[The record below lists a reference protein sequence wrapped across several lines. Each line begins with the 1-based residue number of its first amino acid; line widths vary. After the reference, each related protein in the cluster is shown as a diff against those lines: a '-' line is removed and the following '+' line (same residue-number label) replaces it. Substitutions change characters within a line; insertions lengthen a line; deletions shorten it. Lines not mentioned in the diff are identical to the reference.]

1 MRHRHPANISRH
13 DQASFGQRA
22 ADKVTGFM
30 GSWRFIG
37 YQTVTIIGWILANTL
52 HGWAHWDSYPFV
64 LLNLLFSVQAA
75 YASPLILL
83 AQNRQTE
90 HDRAKAEHD
99 YTTNAQSLALLR
111 QIAKTTGITE
121 DQVAQI
127 LAAVNDE

>member
-1 MRHRHPANISRH
+1 MKHRHPANVARH
-13 DQASFGQRA
+13 DRASFGGRS
-22 ADKVTGFM
+22 ADAVAGFM
-30 GSWRFIG
+30 GSWKFIG
-37 YQTVTIIGWILANTL
+37 IQTLLIIAWITANVWGVV
-52 HGWAHWDSYPFV
+52 HHWDVYPFV

-111 QIAKTTGITE
+111 HIAEQQGTTAE
-121 DQVAQI
+121 DVEQI
-127 LAAVNDE
+127 LAEVSKP

>member
-1 MRHRHPANISRH
+1 
-13 DQASFGQRA
+13 
-22 ADKVTGFM
+22 M
-30 GSWRFIG
+30 GSWKFIG
-37 YQTVTIIGWILANTL
+37 IQTLLIIAWITANVWGVV
-52 HGWAHWDSYPFV
+52 HHWDVYPFV

-111 QIAKTTGITE
+111 HIAEQQGTTAE
-121 DQVAQI
+121 DVEQI
-127 LAAVNDE
+127 LAEVSKP